1 MSFRIGIGFDAHR
14 LVAGRTLILGGIEI
28 PHDRGLEGHSDGDAL
43 LHALTDAVLGAV
55 GAPDI
60 GSLFPSGDPRWKQ
73 ASSRIFLEKAL
84 GVVQEK
90 GYRVAQV
97 DAVLIAEEPRLA
109 GHFDSMRERVA
120 EILGLAV
127 EKVGVKATTTDGMG
141 FTGRGEGIAA
151 QAVALVTK
159 IEG

>member
-1 MSFRIGIGFDAHR
+1 MGFDAHR
-14 LVAGRTLILGGIEI
+14 LVAGRPLMLGGVEI

-60 GSLFPSGDPRWKQ
+60 GSLFPSGDSQWREAP
-73 ASSRIFLEKAL
+73 SRIFLDKAREVA
-84 GVVQEK
+84 GEK

-109 GHFDSMRERVA
+109 GHFDAMRGKIA
-120 EILGLAV
+120 EILRLSLEDVA
-127 EKVGVKATTTDGMG
+127 VKATTTDGMG
-141 FTGRGEGIAA
+141 FTGRREGIAA
-151 QAVALVTK
+151 HAVVLVSK
-159 IEG
+159 AED